1 MDDSKLLS
9 YSTNAISDILPL
21 DRETCKQMATYALSL
36 RSDYEVSNYFLNLL
50 GNSEAS
56 LKFLSKFTELKEEQ
70 EKAAKKQKA
79 KEAKSSHEQIPRQQ
93 NTKDSSKGNA
103 WFKDP
108 GGEKSKA
115 PKGGRLSDNKSAKLT
130 SELIDSKPSN
140 QVPSSQVKK
149 AKKKNIDN
157 LKDIESVINELELD
171 SINERE
177 KNSAHV
183 QRKCNCMGMRHPL
196 FEIAPNCLN
205 CGKIIC
211 VLEGLQP
218 CSFCGK
224 DILSYKDRLDI
235 LAILKKEKDLI
246 ENKQSDTKNRS
257 LQQQPLPTSQGKQ
270 KSKKITVTMN
280 AGENLWKAQ
289 DEAFRKVEEERKKE
303 MEERGFNETLK
314 ELARSDKSELSLLN
328 PELDQAQERL
338 ERLLDFQ
345 STGAERTKIID
356 KAADYEVP
364 VMDDRDYMW
373 LSPVERALQLKKQQR
388 KLRKHEEAQS
398 KRTGRGNKTVE
409 MVIKDGKVKM
419 VEKYVPANEDEKDD
433 DIALLEEEV
442 KEDRKRKDEGIQKFW
457 DYEKDKERWQNKP
470 SYLHPD
476 KRISNN
482 QTSLER
488 SRIQFDS
495 DNNTESVILSIA
507 Y

>member
-1 MDDSKLLS
+1 MENSKLLS
-9 YSTNAISDILPL
+9 FSTNAISDILPL
-21 DRETCKQMATYALSL
+21 DRETCKQMAIYALSL
-36 RSDYEVSNYFLNLL
+36 HSDYEVSNYFLNLL

-70 EKAAKKQKA
+70 EKDAKKQKA
-79 KEAKSSHEQIPRQQ
+79 KEKNSIHEQKLELKKSQ
-93 NTKDSSKGNA
+93 DSSKGNA
-103 WFKDP
+103 WFKDF
-108 GGEKSKA
+108 GGETQKA
-115 PKGGRLSDNKSAKLT
+115 QKGGRLSDNKSSKLT

-140 QVPSSQVKK
+140 QVPNSQVKK
-149 AKKKNIDN
+149 AKKKNVDN

-171 SINERE
+171 SVNEKE
-177 KNSAHV
+177 NSSARV
-183 QRKCNCMGMRHPL
+183 QRRCNCMGMRHPL

-211 VLEGLQP
+211 ALEGLQP
-218 CSFCGK
+218 CSFCGE

-246 ENKQSDTKNRS
+246 EDNQSNSKNR
-257 LQQQPLPTSQGKQ
+257 LLHHPLPTTQGKQ

-303 MEERGFNETLK
+303 IEERGLNETAK
-314 ELARSDKSELSLLN
+314 NLARPDKSELSILN

-356 KAADYEVP
+356 RAADYEVP
-364 VMDDRDYMW
+364 VMDDREYMW

-398 KRTGRGNKTVE
+398 KRTGRANKTVE

-419 VEKYVPANEDEKDD
+419 VEKYVPVNEDEKDD
-433 DIALLEEEV
+433 DIALLEEEL
-442 KEDRKRKDEGIQKFW
+442 KEDRRRKDEGIQKFW

-470 SYLHPD
+470 SYLHRD
-476 KRISNN
+476 KRIRDN

-495 DNNTESVILSIA
+495 DNAESVILSIA